1 METLAADFFPE
12 PALKALMGLGLQ
24 GASNWSL
31 RAAGRRTTLLLVWD
45 NEKEEKG
52 NLKFR
57 RGRGRRQSR
66 RENQPTES
74 PHPTHYNLKKW
85 SQWNAM

>member
-31 RAAGRRTTLLLVWD
+31 RAAGRRTTLLLVW
-45 NEKEEKG
+45 NNKKEEKG

-66 RENQPTES
+66 RETSQLRA
-74 PHPTHYNLKKW
+74 PHPTHHNLKKR